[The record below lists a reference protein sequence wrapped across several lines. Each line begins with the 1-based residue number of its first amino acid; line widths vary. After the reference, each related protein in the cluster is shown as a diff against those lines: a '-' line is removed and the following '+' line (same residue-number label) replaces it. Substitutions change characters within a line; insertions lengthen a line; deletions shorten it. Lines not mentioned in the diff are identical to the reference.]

1 MKKVAFISLL
11 SVFLIMSCRDR
22 KFIPDGSLV
31 NDEKQTKENEVTT
44 EVEDSFLVVVDTM
57 EVDPV
62 VSNDVISRGDLGIFE
77 LRGPVKKCVSK
88 YSGYSVTC
96 TFSKEGIWL
105 SENGQSLSS
114 MYPGEIKR
122 DKKGRLISACN
133 EGDIFIGYEYDERGL
148 VVKSYDGGESIN
160 YYDADGNLIKR
171 PDCVTKVYE
180 SLARYVKKLAPYT
193 EVEYRPANPH
203 YDKIKRKVY
212 ITPQCLALVREQ
224 DYKLL

>member
-11 SVFLIMSCRDR
+11 SVFLIMSCRDG

-31 NDEKQTKENEVTT
+31 NNEKQTKENEVTT
-44 EVEDSFLVVVDTM
+44 EVEDSFLIMADSM
-57 EVDPV
+57 AVDPV

-77 LRGPVKKCVSK
+77 LRGPVKKCVFK
-88 YSGYSVTC
+88 YEGYSVTC
-96 TFSKEGIWL
+96 FFSEEGIWL

-148 VVKSYDGGESIN
+148 VVKSYDGGESIK
-160 YYDADGNLIKR
+160 YYDADGYLKKSKETVY
-171 PDCVTKVYE
+171 PDMGSE
-180 SLARYVKKLAPYT
+180 DAPEKYT
-193 EVEYRPANPH
+193 MTYSILEKDSYGNWT
-203 YDKIKRKVY
+203 KRKEVSDNGTVSY
-212 ITPQCLALVREQ
+212 TTRVIT
-224 DYKLL
+224 YYN

>member
-11 SVFLIMSCRDR
+11 SVLFIMSCQNG

-31 NDEKQTKENEVTT
+31 NNEMQTKESESEVIT
-44 EVEDSFLVVVDTM
+44 EDEDSFLVVVDSM
-57 EVDPV
+57 AVEPV
-62 VSNDVISRGDLGIFE
+62 ESNDVISRGDLGIFE

-96 TFSKEGIWL
+96 TFSEEGICL

-122 DKKGRLISACN
+122 DKNGRLISACN

-160 YYDADGNLIKR
+160 YYDADGYLKKSKETVD
-171 PDCVTKVYE
+171 PDMG
-180 SLARYVKKLAPYT
+180 SDDAPEKYT
-193 EVEYRPANPH
+193 MTYSILEKDSYGNWT
-203 YDKIKRKVY
+203 KRKEVSDKGTVSY
-212 ITPQCLALVREQ
+212 TTRVIT
-224 DYKLL
+224 YYN

>member
-1 MKKVAFISLL
+1 M
-11 SVFLIMSCRDR
+11 
-22 KFIPDGSLV
+22 G
-31 NDEKQTKENEVTT
+31 KQINYYMEY
-44 EVEDSFLVVVDTM
+44 DSFVLLAQKAIELGCEIIPFSAERLKRVYSPDI
-57 EVDPV
+57 
-62 VSNDVISRGDLGIFE
+62 ISKD
-77 LRGPVKKCVSK
+77 S
-88 YSGYSVTC
+88 
-96 TFSKEGIWL
+96 IW
-105 SENGQSLSS
+105 
-114 MYPGEIKR
+114 YCFHVPKAGEIETEK
-122 DKKGRLISACN
+122 L
-133 EGDIFIGYEYDERGL
+133 
-148 VVKSYDGGESIN
+148 GGEECVVRGYNASGSTIIEARFSFIDSKKKHITRSRIYCITD